1 MKRFTEQELVEMAK
15 DLRDGGA
22 VIDLFDEL
30 SEYNQECVL
39 SAMLSQI
46 YDDNPTRYNYIIE
59 KARLLS
65 TALR

>member
-1 MKRFTEQELVEMAK
+1 MKTFTEKELVEMAQ

-30 SEYNQECVL
+30 SEFNQDCVL

-46 YDDNPTRYNYIIE
+46 YDDDPTRYNSIIK